1 MLITFFDGGR
11 AQQSCWTW
19 LDEPLFKIREV
30 LERVPDQPTIPE
42 GQVALL
48 AWCLRLPVHIS
59 QKCYWLMPWTPPPP
73 HTHIICYT
81 DAHMSIIIVIY
92 VPFPGSFHSHKLN
105 WFQAELTGDLD
116 SPPPSNP
123 QAQIS
128 IFWKKIES
136 SNYVWLISRPLENPQ
151 HLMEVESVVLNRR
164 WALDFDN
171 GSFMMITLR

>member
-59 QKCYWLMPWTPPPP
+59 QKCYWLMPWTPPP
-73 HTHIICYT
+73 HTHTSFVTQMPIWASLLWFT
-81 DAHMSIIIVIY
+81 
-92 VPFPGSFHSHKLN
+92 FHSQAPFIHTN
-105 WFQAELTGDLD
+105 WTGFRQSWRGTLILPH
-116 SPPPSNP
+116 PP
-123 QAQIS
+123 AQIS